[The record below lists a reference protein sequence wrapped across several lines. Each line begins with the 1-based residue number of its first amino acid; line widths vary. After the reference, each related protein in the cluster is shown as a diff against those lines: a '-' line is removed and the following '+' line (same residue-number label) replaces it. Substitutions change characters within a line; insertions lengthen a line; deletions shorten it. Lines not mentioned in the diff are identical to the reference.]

1 MAKSKKKRR
10 SSLSGGVRKVIK
22 NSKKGRKYLNS
33 LPDGISMFEP
43 KGGKTYIFDI
53 MPYIVKKPKDHPDRE
68 AIPEDV
74 WYRYPYGL
82 HRNIGPDDELIV
94 CPSFIGKKCSIC
106 EEMKNIFNDEDGD
119 DDIAKKLI
127 ASRRALYVIRM
138 KSGPDKGELKI
149 LDISDHCFWK
159 KIGEEIDMGDPE
171 YENFVDME
179 GGYSLKVRFKEESLG
194 KNKYPVASRVD
205 FIERDDITED
215 ELEESPCL
223 DDLINVPTSK
233 EVQSIFEG
241 SGYDDEEEEDDDLDD
256 DDLDDDD
263 LDDSLDLTWE
273 DLEEM
278 DEEEL
283 LEVSEANELGFDDD
297 TEEYDDEDDLRNL
310 IAEELD
316 IEKPKKKKKKTNK
329 KKSKKKRR

>member
-10 SSLSGGVRKVIK
+10 MSLSGGVRKVIK
-22 NSKKGRKYLNS
+22 NSKKGRKYMNA
-33 LPDGISMFEP
+33 LPDGLALFEP

-53 MPYIVKKPKDHPDRE
+53 MPYIVKDPKNHPDRD
-68 AIPEDV
+68 AIPEDI

-82 HRNIGPDDELIV
+82 HRNVGPDDELVV
-94 CPSFIGKKCSIC
+94 CPSFVGKKCAIC
-106 EEMKNIFNDEDGD
+106 EEMRNIFNDEDGD

-138 KSGPDKGELKI
+138 KSGPDKGELKL

-159 KIGEEIDMGDPE
+159 KIGEEIDMGDPT

-179 GGYSLKVRFKEESLG
+179 GGYSLKVRFNEESLG
-194 KNKYPVASRVD
+194 KTKFAVASRVD
-205 FIERDDITED
+205 FIERENIEED
-215 ELEESPCL
+215 ELDDVPCL
-223 DDLINVPTSK
+223 DDLINVPSSK

-241 SGYDDEEEEDDDLDD
+241 SGSDNDDEVEDDDMDEEIEDDLEEEENDEKSD
-256 DDLDDDD
+256 
-263 LDDSLDLTWE
+263 LDLTWE
-273 DLEEM
+273 DLKDM

-283 LEVSEANELGFDDD
+283 LEVSEAHELGYDDD
-297 TEEYDDEDDLRNL
+297 TEDYEDEDDLRNL

-316 IEKPKKKKKKTNK
+316 IEKPKKKKKK
-329 KKSKKKRR
+329 RRK